1 MDMTDLRFSIL
12 VRLLLPLLAIWL
24 YTSAAMAQVT
34 VFAAASTKSALDE
47 IAAKY
52 SAETGQGVTL
62 SYGGSS
68 ALARQIQLGA
78 PADLFLSANPNWMDL
93 LQQEGLIATGSRVDL
108 LSNQLVLIAH
118 GANMPPLDLATTNL
132 AQYLGEDRLAMA
144 LVDAVPAG
152 IYGKA
157 ALTTLG
163 QWQEL
168 LPRVV
173 QSANVRAAL
182 ALVASGEAALG
193 VVYATDA
200 RADERVSMVA
210 RFARDSHPPIV
221 YPLAMLANADPGPAQ
236 QFLSYL
242 QQAESRKIF
251 EHHGFGTLSR

>member
-1 MDMTDLRFSIL
+1 MTDLRFFIL
-12 VRLLLPLLAIWL
+12 TRLLLLPLLAIWL
-24 YTSAAMAQVT
+24 CTSAAMAQVT

-93 LQQEGLIATGSRVDL
+93 LQQEGLINSDSRVDL

-118 GANMPPLDLATTNL
+118 GEDVPPLDLTATDLT
-132 AQYLGEDRLAMA
+132 QHLGGSRLAMA

-163 QWQEL
+163 QWEEL
-168 LPRVV
+168 SPLVA

-200 RADERVSMVA
+200 RADDRVSVVA

-221 YPLAMLANADPGPAQ
+221 YPLAMVANANPVPAQ

-242 QQAESRKIF
+242 QQAGSGDIF
-251 EHHGFGTLSR
+251 EYHGFGTLSR